1 MILGMPL
8 VSAFAYL
15 SWPIV
20 YIVIAIIIYFNMAK
34 QDKITAEYDKE
45 FTGGTQS

>member
-1 MILGMPL
+1 MILGMPV
-8 VSAFAYL
+8 VSALAYL

-20 YIVIAIIIYFNMAK
+20 YTTIAIIMYVIMAK
-34 QDKITAEYDKE
+34 HDKITEEYDKE